1 MDTQF
6 VHTAL
11 TSTSDEA
18 VTACYTE
25 QAASLERYVRSLV
38 RDSDEAADI
47 CQEAFVRLLVAGRE
61 GRMPDAPGAWL
72 RRVAHNLVV
81 SRVRHRQIGDR
92 IQPRLVDD
100 GTIPSTE
107 DTVLLQERDR
117 AVANALAMS
126 ASDDRTAILMAAQG
140 YRSGEIASL
149 LGRTELASR
158 TLLCRARGR
167 LRAQLVLAEAI

>member
-6 VHTAL
+6 ADTAL
-11 TSTSDEA
+11 TPTTDEA

-38 RDSDEAADI
+38 RDPDEAADI
-47 CQEAFVRLLVAGRE
+47 CQEAFVRLLIFGRQE
-61 GRMPDAPGAWL
+61 RLPDAPGAWL

-107 DTVLLQERDR
+107 ETVLLQERDR
-117 AVANALAMS
+117 AVASALAMS
-126 ASDDRTAILMAAQG
+126 ATDDRAAIMLAAQG
-140 YRSGEIASL
+140 YRSGEIASR

-167 LRAQLVLAEAI
+167 LRARLMLAEAI